1 MIGRIGL
8 RGDPFEGSG
17 AYRRR
22 LRLRAEGFVALTLAV
37 AACGL
42 TAAMW
47 VRTLAP
53 IVEGLLKTP

>member
-1 MIGRIGL
+1 MIGRIGHG
-8 RGDPFEGSG
+8 RDPFEGSG

-22 LRLRAEGFVALTLAV
+22 MRIRVEGFVALVLAV

-47 VRTLAP
+47 VWTLAP
-53 IVEGLLKTP
+53 VVSQLLK